1 MLLST
6 SRAFCRRS
14 GLTLVLALAVG
25 GAPGTLLAQTPKAK
39 PPTASQ
45 VDAPQE
51 TTATY
56 GDWVL
61 HCARS
66 GPVATADANTKT
78 DAAPTTSCEVVQ
90 TITTDGQTA
99 PVAKLAFGYPT
110 MEAEQLV
117 VTAVLPVNVA
127 LPGRVGLSGNGKAG
141 DEERGAQA
149 LAWSACLPGGCYA
162 RANVEAGVIDVA
174 RKEKTG
180 ALRFVSAQGQTVVI
194 TLSWAGFAS
203 AITALDAYVKAH

>member
-6 SRAFCRRS
+6 SGAVWRSS
-14 GLTLVLALAVG
+14 GLTLFVALAIGLVP
-25 GAPGTLLAQTPKAK
+25 GASHAETPQPK
-39 PPTASQ
+39 PQ
-45 VDAPQE
+45 EDAPQE

-66 GPVATADANTKT
+66 GPVAPADANTKT
-78 DAAPTTSCEVVQ
+78 DAAPSTSCEVVQ
-90 TITTDGQTA
+90 TILADGQTA

-127 LPGRVGLSGNGKAG
+127 LPGRVGISGNGKAG

-162 RANVEAGVIDVA
+162 RANVEAGVVDVA

-203 AITALDAYVKAH
+203 AMTALDDYVKAH